1 MELLVLAALAFAAV
15 VVFGVLATV
24 FSIVMGLIALPFRII
39 GWLLHGALALLA
51 IPFLIVLAIVGVI
64 VFGAGMLFILV
75 PALPI
80 VAMVFL
86 AIWLVRRNQRQAAAS
101 PTHSH

>member
-15 VVFGVLATV
+15 IVFGVLASV

-39 GWLLHGALALLA
+39 GFLLHGALALLA
-51 IPFLIVLAIVGVI
+51 IPFLIVFAIVGMV

-80 VAMVFL
+80 VALAFL
-86 AIWLVRRNQRQAAAS
+86 AFWLVRRNQRHATATQ
-101 PTHSH
+101 PH

>member
-15 VVFGVLATV
+15 VVFGVLASV
-24 FSIVMGLIALPFRII
+24 FSIVLGLIALPFRII

-51 IPFLIVLAIVGVI
+51 IPFLIVFAIVGVL
-64 VFGAGMLFILV
+64 VFGAGMLFMLV

-80 VAMVFL
+80 VALGFL
-86 AIWLVRRNQRQAAAS
+86 AIWLVRRNQRHAAATQ
-101 PTHSH
+101 PH

>member
-15 VVFGVLATV
+15 VLFGVLASV
-24 FSIVMGLIALPFRII
+24 FSIIMGLIALPFRIV

-51 IPFLIVLAIVGVI
+51 IPFMIVFAIVGV
-64 VFGAGMLFILV
+64 VLFGAGMLFILV

-80 VAMVFL
+80 VALAFL
-86 AIWLVRRNQRQAAAS
+86 AFWLVRRTQRHATAAQ
-101 PTHSH
+101 PH

>member
-15 VVFGVLATV
+15 VLFGVLASV

-39 GWLLHGALALLA
+39 GWLFHGALALLA
-51 IPFLIVLAIVGVI
+51 VPFMIVFAIVGV
-64 VFGAGMLFILV
+64 VLFGAGMLFILV

-80 VAMVFL
+80 VAMGLL
-86 AIWLVRRNQRQAAAS
+86 AIWLVRRNQRQAAATQ
-101 PTHSH
+101 PH